1 MSLTI
6 SAGQVA
12 AFIANPTSFAG
23 YSSGG
28 YVKIDGAIDYSVAS
42 SLNAVPATYIEASI
56 LETTAANLIGIA
68 VNNSTRNTLNK
79 FSFALSETA
88 ATAAELNSIVAK
100 TSIAP
105 DFSKITLIEAS
116 DAAAI
121 KTLYTST
128 TTGLQDGE
136 AIKVND
142 TAISAK
148 DLTTINGYTTGL
160 VTPTAATSI
169 TGEVADVKSF
179 LDTLNAQVTAN
190 PSQLGI
196 TLTNWDHNGNGTAN
210 SPATTLPITITDTNV
225 DAAKLLAVVDHA
237 NHNALVTVASSATT
251 LSGPKANI
259 ASLYLAGSTKVAGL
273 GALNLVPSETS
284 ITSSDQASLAG
295 NTTGKITATIAQT
308 DFAANPNLTAL
319 VGTGHDLTITV
330 TDTAASAAELKA
342 LDAVTTKAIDLSTIA
357 TIEASTPAD
366 IVTVLNSAGFS
377 AFKSDVA
384 IISTTGATSVGQAN
398 IMDAKT
404 TGAVT
409 ATIATGDMASLNTLT
424 GTGNNY
430 TTTITDANVLA
441 ADLNALNAKTNV
453 VINASNVQQ
462 ITGSLADLTKFY
474 TDAAKIVG
482 GGNNAKTD
490 FTASTTHTINIT
502 DTIVDAASLTSIREA
517 TNTVGTTGTVNL
529 TNITTLKGT
538 SAEVETALGL
548 ISGTNVVGLPAN
560 IAVTVSEANVNA
572 DNLVDISALTS
583 GLITI
588 DTSVATKITGST
600 IAETTSALKLSKLVA
615 DATADTTGVETVRV
629 TGVNG
634 LPVTITAAIA
644 TNTAVA
650 DADKVKT
657 DYPSIGALTATVKPG
672 NAAAAVST
680 FVTSTHANYIKPGS
694 TYNIAA
700 VQGTAAASL
709 TGGTPAK
716 SGFSKENLADVIT
729 LGANTSG
736 TIELVD
742 HSTGDPQLDGSVAQV
757 VNIFTSKLAD
767 GTTAKYTNF
776 ASSVINLNNAAGTI
790 VNASDL
796 KTIADGTDKLVTFA
810 NNNVILSG
818 SAATLHTLLDLKS
831 AETAGN
837 DKIHFGADAPSN
849 PIIINDQVTTLADI
863 DAIIDRLA
871 SVAGGGNAYAAP
883 LTSGTVTVVSPSIS
897 GKITDVTTVITKFQ
911 GTAKLSGLS
920 DVNIVATGNDTEA
933 ANLFSNVK
941 AAEAKTTGV
950 ITMTM
955 KDSEGVAEL
964 LAADLAD
971 TNTRV
976 KHNLSFTTNGTA
988 INAATLKAADAMTN
1002 GTIDATD
1009 ATSITGTAADIISV
1023 YDSTGIINLGPAES
1037 VVFTDNP
1044 TVTQLNTVLGKTTAP
1059 VTGSI
1064 SATMA
1069 DLNGLAE
1076 TGNNLTIS
1084 VTGNYT
1090 TSELT
1095 ALSAK
1100 TIGTI
1105 TTNSGTTL
1113 TGTYADVLAAANG
1126 VGFDGATNVTVTD
1139 PVTAAQIYTLQGKV
1153 TSGVVTA
1160 TISDTSASVLL
1171 ANNASPRRAG
1181 AFTITVANT
1190 SPAVSTDNAT
1200 DAATKASVSVANI
1213 TSIEALTTEVLNV
1226 TSPELRGA
1234 IAGTVTLFNKNTP
1247 DDSTVTKSIS
1257 GLETIAV
1264 TTSDDVTVDQLNKIT
1279 SKTSGLVTS
1288 TTTEASTIDQ
1298 YVNAT
1303 TGALLI
1309 ESGNAITVD
1318 LDGNAKASELITLDA
1333 ATTGVVNL
1341 VDAQNTITGSIAEIK
1356 TLFATA
1362 DTTTGVATGAHTIKG
1377 IGNAHV
1383 ILTDSGTVQASE
1395 IIAVDALTSGNITI
1409 PNTIATIEG
1418 VYADVDKVV
1427 AMDAGTGIAAGTLV
1441 NRNPHGGTPPD
1452 YISTAINITD
1462 SVTVAE
1468 ANKIVVAMAQGV
1480 VTATI
1485 SDGDIATLLTTANT
1499 TNQLGLNQVDG
1510 GASKAGQKLSVTL
1523 TESSVN
1529 DAQLLELATRT
1540 AGTVTVSSSTTLTGD
1555 FTNATALS
1563 NLKTV
1568 LEDTTITG
1576 ISKVKSTA
1584 AATAAQ
1590 VNEIIARTTGVVD
1603 ATISQNGIADLN
1615 TLTGS
1620 GNALTITVNTASLDA
1635 AALNA
1640 LNNKTTVAVTVDPAT
1655 TIITGA
1661 LSDIKAAYDANEAGT
1676 IIGLGN
1682 EVVVVG
1688 DSGSI
1693 AASDLNSVNALT
1705 TGAIGASSVKT
1716 VTGSIADLLKVYSPS
1731 NSAGAIGGLGDEAII
1746 VTDSGTVAATD
1757 ISSLD
1762 SATTGSI
1769 TATGVTKLTGSVTEI
1784 TAARAGAVLTGLTN
1798 IALTGATE
1806 TFDALNYLASNAD
1819 LITAFGNVPSSAITH
1834 YLAFG
1839 VNESRNLDSFDEK
1852 SYLAS
1857 HADLLTAF
1865 GSDAT
1870 KALTHYIS
1878 NGFSENRAV
1887 DTFDELGYVASYKDL
1902 ITAIGDNAAAAVDHY
1917 INFGYG
1923 ENRTSTF
1930 DASSYLSAN
1939 ADLSAAFGSDLE
1951 LAKKHYINHGVNEN
1965 RALA

>member
-100 TSIAP
+100 TSVAP

-142 TAISAK
+142 IAINAK
-148 DLTTINGYTTGL
+148 DLITINGYTTGL

-169 TGEVADVKSF
+169 TGEVSDVKSL
-179 LDTLNAQVTAN
+179 LDTLVAQVTA
-190 PSQLGI
+190 SQLGI
-196 TLTNWDHNGNGTAN
+196 TLAAN
-210 SPATTLPITITDTNV
+210 KTTLPITITDANV
-225 DAAKLLAVVDHA
+225 DATKLYAVVDHA
-237 NHNALVTVASSATT
+237 AHNALVTVTSTT
-251 LSGPKANI
+251 ISGPKADISSNLLS
-259 ASLYLAGSTKVAGL
+259 ASTVVTGL
-273 GALNLVPSETS
+273 DAINVVPSEAT
-284 ITSSDQASLAG
+284 ITAADQLGFAA
-295 NTTGKITATIAQT
+295 NTTGKITATIAQGT
-308 DFAANPNLTAL
+308 FAGGRDVGNNITTGNLTDLA
-319 VGTGHDLTITV
+319 GTGHDLTITV
-330 TDTAASAAELKA
+330 TDTAASAAELIA
-342 LDAVTTKAIDLSTIA
+342 LDAVTTKAVDLSTIA
-357 TIEASTPAD
+357 TIEASAPAD
-366 IVTVLNSAGFS
+366 IVSVLNSTGFS

-384 IISTTGATSVGQAN
+384 IVSTTGATTVGQAN

-404 TGAVT
+404 AGAVT

-430 TTTITDANVLA
+430 TITITDANVLA
-441 ADLNALNAKTNV
+441 ADLNALNAKTDV
-453 VINASNVQQ
+453 VITASNVQQ
-462 ITGSLADLTKFY
+462 ITGSLADLKKFY
-474 TDAAKIVG
+474 TDAVKVVG
-482 GGNNAKTD
+482 NGNNAKTD
-490 FTASTTHTINIT
+490 FDATTTQTINIT
-502 DTIVDAASLTSIREA
+502 DTIVDAADLISIREA
-517 TNTVGTTGTVNL
+517 TATVGTTGTVNL
-529 TNITTLKGT
+529 TNITTLKGS
-538 SAEVETALGL
+538 SANVESALGL
-548 ISGTNVVGLPAN
+548 MSGANVVGMPTN
-560 IAVTVSEANVNA
+560 VAVTVSEANVNA
-572 DNLVDISALTS
+572 DNLVDISALTT

-600 IAETTSALKLSKLVA
+600 IAETKNALKLSKLVA

-634 LPVTITAAIA
+634 LPVTITDPIVTATAI
-644 TNTAVA
+644 A

-657 DYPSIGALTATVKPG
+657 DYPSIGAVTATVIPG

-694 TYNIAA
+694 TYNIGK
-700 VQGTAAASL
+700 VQGTGAASL
-709 TGGTPAK
+709 TQNTPAK
-716 SGFSKENLADVIT
+716 SGFTTANLDDLIT

-736 TIELVD
+736 SIAIVD
-742 HSTGDPQLDGSVAQV
+742 HATGDPQLDGSVAQV
-757 VNIFTSKLAD
+757 VNIFSSKLAD

-776 ASSVINLNNAAGTI
+776 GSSVVNLNNAAGTI

-796 KTIADGTDKLVTFA
+796 KILADGTDKLVTFA
-810 NNNVILSG
+810 NNNVVLSG

-831 AETAGN
+831 AETAAN

-863 DAIIDRLA
+863 DAIIDR
-871 SVAGGGNAYAAP
+871 AGTNGGNAYAAP
-883 LTSGTVTVVSPSIS
+883 LTTGTVTVVSPSIS
-897 GKITDVTTVITKFQ
+897 GKITDVTTVITKFA
-911 GTAKLSGLS
+911 GTPTFSGLA
-920 DVNIVATGNDTEA
+920 DINIVATGNDTEA
-933 ANLFSNVK
+933 VNLFSNVK
-941 AAEAKTTGV
+941 AAEGKTTGV

-955 KDSEGVAEL
+955 KDSEGIAEL
-964 LAADLAD
+964 TAAALAD
-971 TNTRV
+971 TDTRV

-1002 GTIDATD
+1002 GTIDAVDGKTV
-1009 ATSITGTAADIISV
+1009 TGTAADLISI
-1023 YDSTGIINLGPAES
+1023 YESTGIINLGTDET
-1037 VVFTDNP
+1037 VVITDNP
-1044 TVTQLNTVLGKTTAP
+1044 TVTQLNSVLAKITTP
-1059 VTGSI
+1059 VTGAI
-1064 SATMA
+1064 TATMA
-1069 DLNGLAE
+1069 DLNGLTE

-1090 TSELT
+1090 TAELA

-1100 TIGTI
+1100 TIGTV

-1113 TGTYADVLAAANG
+1113 TGTYTDVLAAASA
-1126 VGFDGATNVTVTD
+1126 VGFDGATNVTVTN
-1139 PVTAAQIYTLQGKV
+1139 PVTALEIFTLQGKV
-1153 TSGVVTA
+1153 TSGLVTA

-1171 ANNASPRRAG
+1171 TNNATPRRAG

-1190 SPAVSTDNAT
+1190 SPAVSTDSAAA
-1200 DAATKASVSVANI
+1200 AATKASVSVADI
-1213 TSIEALTTEVLNV
+1213 TALDDITTEVLNV

-1234 IAGTVTLFNKNTP
+1234 IAGTVTLFNRNTP
-1247 DDSTVTKSIS
+1247 DADSNVTKSIS

-1264 TTSDDVTVDQLNKIT
+1264 TTNDDVTVDQLNKIT

-1288 TTTEASTIDQ
+1288 TTTEASLIGQ

-1362 DTTTGVATGAHTIKG
+1362 DTTTGVATGTHTIKG

-1383 ILTDSGTVQASE
+1383 VLTDSGTVQASE
-1395 IIAVDALTSGNITI
+1395 IIAVDALTSGDITI
-1409 PNTIATIEG
+1409 PNTVTTIEG
-1418 VYADVDKVV
+1418 TFADVDKVV

-1441 NRNPHGGTPPD
+1441 NRAPHNGTPPD
-1452 YISTAINITD
+1452 YIAVAVNITD
-1462 SVTVAE
+1462 PVTVAQ
-1468 ANKIVVAMAQGV
+1468 ANKVLVAMTKGV

-1485 SDGDIATLLTTANT
+1485 SDGDIATLISTVNGSQTGLNET
-1499 TNQLGLNQVDG
+1499 TN
-1510 GASKAGQKLSVTL
+1510 GAPATNGHKLAINL
-1523 TESSVN
+1523 TESTVT
-1529 DAQLLELATRT
+1529 DTQLTELATRT

-1555 FTNATALS
+1555 FTNNAAHTRIKAILDDS
-1563 NLKTV
+1563 
-1568 LEDTTITG
+1568 TITG
-1576 ISKVKSTA
+1576 ISKVKSTT

-1590 VNEIIARTTGVVD
+1590 VNEIIARTTGVVE

-1746 VTDSGTVAATD
+1746 VSDSGTVAATD

-1939 ADLSAAFGSDLE
+1939 ADLQAAFGSDLE